1 MIDLKRLRQDPD
13 GSRASLLRR
22 RDPSVG
28 PLLDALLDLD
38 RQRRELLVQVESLKA
53 ERNAATE
60 EVARRKRARE
70 PADELLASL
79 KASGDEVKALD
90 ARLRDVEAALD
101 QRALAVPNF
110 PAADT
115 PDGDASANRVVRTW
129 GGPPGFDFTP
139 RPHWELGSALGIL
152 DLPAGARIAGSGFPL
167 FRGLGARLVRALS
180 GFMLD
185 LHTREHGYEEVAPPY
200 LANRATLTGTGQLPK
215 FEEDLYAVPS
225 DDLFLIPTAEVPLT
239 NIHRDE
245 ILEASDLPRGYCAW
259 TPCFRREAGA
269 HGKDTR
275 GLIRVHQ
282 FDKVEL
288 VRFARPEESA
298 AEHERLTGH
307 AEAVLQRLGIPYRVL
322 ELAAGDTGFGSA
334 RTFDLE
340 LWAAGVGTWLEA
352 SSSSTFT
359 DFQARRANI
368 RYRPEPKAR
377 PEFVHTLNA
386 SGVAFPRT
394 IVALLENNQAADG
407 SVRVPEALVP
417 YLGVDRLVPRA

>member
-1 MIDLKRLRQDPD
+1 VIDLKRLRQDPE

-22 RDPSVG
+22 RDPAVG
-28 PLLDALLDLD
+28 PLLDAILELD
-38 RQRRELLVQVESLKA
+38 RQRRELLVQAESLKA
-53 ERNAATE
+53 ERNAASE
-60 EVARRKRARE
+60 EVARRKRAQE
-70 PADELLASL
+70 AADDLMARL
-79 KASGDEVKALD
+79 KLSGDEVKALD
-90 ARLRDVEAALD
+90 ARLREVETALE

-110 PAADT
+110 PADT
-115 PDGDASANRVVRTW
+115 APDGDASANRVIRTW
-129 GGPPGFDFTP
+129 GEPPTFAFTP
-139 RPHWELGSALGIL
+139 KPHWDLGDALGIL
-152 DLPAGARIAGSGFPL
+152 DLPAGAKVTGSGFPVL
-167 FRGLGARLVRALS
+167 RGLGARLVRALS

-185 LHTREHGYEEVAPPY
+185 LHTREHGYEEIAPPY
-200 LANRATLTGTGQLPK
+200 LVNRATALGTGQLPK
-215 FEEDLYAVPS
+215 FEDDLYAVPS
-225 DDLFLIPTAEVPLT
+225 DDLFLIPTAEVPVT
-239 NIHRDE
+239 NLHRDD
-245 ILEASDLPRGYCAW
+245 IFDAADLPRGYCAY

-288 VRFARPEESA
+288 VRFSRPEDSA
-298 AEHERLTGH
+298 TEHERLTGH
-307 AEAVLQRLGIPYRVL
+307 AETVLRRLGIPYRVL
-322 ELAAGDTGFGSA
+322 ELAAGDTGFASA
-334 RTFDLE
+334 RTYDLE
-340 LWAAGVGTWLEA
+340 VWAAGVGGWLEA

-368 RYRPEPKAR
+368 RYRPEPKAK

-394 IVALLENNQAADG
+394 IIALLENNQAADG